1 MTMNAV
7 HFDVA
12 KLLDLNGVATLG
24 TDLFGGEWSIGVDRQ
39 ILVLDGVGVPSEL
52 KELFEQPGVQ
62 IIVRGDKNE
71 ASHEVYKRTKQVS
84 DFLIQLP
91 ENTAINGTCYK
102 AFEPNS
108 SISPLGKDENERHV
122 YSMNFLTYRNAI

>member
-1 MTMNAV
+1 MTMNAI

-12 KLLDLNGVATLG
+12 RLFDLNGVATLG
-24 TDLFGGEWSIGVDRQ
+24 TDLFGGEWSIGVDKQ

-62 IIVRGDKNE
+62 ILVRGDKNE
-71 ASHEVYKRTKQVS
+71 ASHEVYKRTKQVY

-91 ENTAINGTCYK
+91 ENTAINGACYK
-102 AFEPNS
+102 GFEPNS
-108 SISPLGKDENERHV
+108 SIAPLGKDENERHV